1 MYIEHVCFNLA
12 LAILVTLLADQK
24 NAGWYTAV
32 ILVSGCV
39 PDIDGIFSLIQ
50 SPPVFTGGII
60 PGMAFHL
67 RYFHSIGIL
76 CIYAVLVAGVLAY
89 YHRLDFRIIALFAGT
104 GFGAHLL
111 EDALVYNPA
120 SAVFWPLSSQEVG
133 IGIFPLYSRDFLEY
147 SKCRGFR
154 YRDTSSRAHGEF
166 KYPFKKDGMGQSPA
180 RSHPDSSGSFFSC
193 SENSSGI
200 PLHHPESLTVFQDF
214 QWMDLRYR
222 SVRDSRFSSSRM
234 LRTI

>member
-76 CIYAVLVAGVLAY
+76 GIYAVVVAGLLAY
-89 YHRLDFRIIALFAGT
+89 YHRLDFRTIALFAGL

-111 EDALVYNPA
+111 EDAIVYNPA
-120 SAVFWPLSSQEVG
+120 SALFWPLSSQEIG
-133 IGIFPLYSRDFLEY
+133 IGIFPLYSRDFLSIADAEV
-147 SKCRGFR
+147 F
-154 YRDTSSRAHGEF
+154 
-166 KYPFKKDGMGQSPA
+166 
-180 RSHPDSSGSFFSC
+180 
-193 SENSSGI
+193 GI
-200 PLHHPESLTVFQDF
+200 GIMLLVL
-214 QWMDLRYR
+214 M
-222 SVRDSRFSSSRM
+222 VSSSILVKKTAWASLPPVITPIRPAVF
-234 LRTI
+234 LAIPRILLVIRTIIRGR

>member
-32 ILVSGCV
+32 ILVSGCI

-76 CIYAVLVAGVLAY
+76 CIYAVVVAGLLAY

-111 EDALVYNPA
+111 EDATSVQSRFCNILA
-120 SAVFWPLSSQEVG
+120 FILTG
-133 IGIFPLYSRDFLEY
+133 SRDWNLSFVFE
-147 SKCRGFR
+147 GF
-154 YRDTSSRAHGEF
+154 
-166 KYPFKKDGMGQSPA
+166 P
-180 RSHPDSSGSFFSC
+180 
-193 SENSSGI
+193 
-200 PLHHPESLTVFQDF
+200 
-214 QWMDLRYR
+214 
-222 SVRDSRFSSSRM
+222 
-234 LRTI
+234 

>member
-1 MYIEHVCFNLA
+1 MYIEHICFNLA

-24 NAGWYTAV
+24 NAGWYTSV
-32 ILVSGCV
+32 ILISGCV
-39 PDIDGIFSLIQ
+39 PDIDGIFSLVQ

-76 CIYAVLVAGVLAY
+76 CIYAVVVAGLLAY
-89 YHRLDFRIIALFAGT
+89 YHRLDFRIIAVCAGT

-133 IGIFPLYSRDFLEY
+133 IGLFPSYSRDFLGIANGEVF
-147 SKCRGFR
+147 GIGILLLAIVV
-154 YRDTSSRAHGEF
+154 SSSLLL
-166 KYPFKKDGMGQSPA
+166 KKTGWAYLPPVITPISPA
-180 RSHPDSSGSFFSC
+180 VFSAIPKILLVFRSLIRG
-193 SENSSGI
+193 
-200 PLHHPESLTVFQDF
+200 
-214 QWMDLRYR
+214 R
-222 SVRDSRFSSSRM
+222 
-234 LRTI
+234 

>member
-24 NAGWYTAV
+24 NAGWYTVV
-32 ILVSGCV
+32 ILVSGCM
-39 PDIDGIFSLIQ
+39 PDIDGIFSADPE
-50 SPPVFTGGII
+50 SPVFTGGII

-76 CIYAVLVAGVLAY
+76 FIYAVVVAGLLAY

-111 EDALVYNPA
+111 EDAFVYNPA

-133 IGIFPLYSRDFLEY
+133 IGIFPSYSRDFFSIANGEVFSIGIILLVLVV
-147 SKCRGFR
+147 
-154 YRDTSSRAHGEF
+154 SSSIL
-166 KYPFKKDGMGQSPA
+166 FKKDRMGQSPV
-180 RSHPDSSGSFFSC
+180 RYNPDSPGIFFS
-193 SENSSGI
+193 NSKNSPGI
-200 PLHHPESLTVFQDF
+200 PLLHPQSLTGECI
-214 QWMDLRYR
+214 
-222 SVRDSRFSSSRM
+222 RFSSG
-234 LRTI
+234 

>member
-32 ILVSGCV
+32 ILVSGCM

-50 SPPVFTGGII
+50 SPPVFSGGVV
-60 PGMAFHL
+60 PSMAFHL
-67 RYFHSIGIL
+67 RYFHSIGVL
-76 CIYAVLVAGVLAY
+76 FLYAVLVSGLLAY
-89 YHRLDFRIIALFAGT
+89 YHRLDFRIIALCAGT

-133 IGIFPLYSRDFLEY
+133 IGIFPSYSRDFLGIANGEVFALGILLLVFVV
-147 SKCRGFR
+147 SLSLLIKKTGWASIPPVTIPIPPAVFAAIPGVLLVFRSLIRGR
-154 YRDTSSRAHGEF
+154 
-166 KYPFKKDGMGQSPA
+166 
-180 RSHPDSSGSFFSC
+180 
-193 SENSSGI
+193 
-200 PLHHPESLTVFQDF
+200 
-214 QWMDLRYR
+214 
-222 SVRDSRFSSSRM
+222 
-234 LRTI
+234 

>member
-1 MYIEHVCFNLA
+1 MYVEHVCFNLA
-12 LAILVTLLADQK
+12 LAIFVTLLADQK
-24 NAGWYTAV
+24 NAGWYTAI

-76 CIYAVLVAGVLAY
+76 CIYAVVVAVLLAY

-111 EDALVYNPA
+111 EDAIVYNPA
-120 SAVFWPLSSQEVG
+120 SAIFWPLSSQEVG
-133 IGIFPLYSRDFLEY
+133 IGLFPSYSRDYFSIANGEVLGIGIVLLILVAGL
-147 SKCRGFR
+147 SILLNKTGWACLPTVITPIRPGVFSAIPKILMIFRFIIRGR
-154 YRDTSSRAHGEF
+154 
-166 KYPFKKDGMGQSPA
+166 
-180 RSHPDSSGSFFSC
+180 
-193 SENSSGI
+193 
-200 PLHHPESLTVFQDF
+200 
-214 QWMDLRYR
+214 
-222 SVRDSRFSSSRM
+222 
-234 LRTI
+234 

>member
-76 CIYAVLVAGVLAY
+76 CIYAVVVAGLLAY
-89 YHRLDFRIIALFAGT
+89 YHRLDFRTIALFAGL

-111 EDALVYNPA
+111 EDAIVYNPA
-120 SAVFWPLSSQEVG
+120 SAIFWPLSSQEIG
-133 IGIFPLYSRDFLEY
+133 IGLFPLYSRDFLSIANAEVF
-147 SKCRGFR
+147 SIGIILLVLMV
-154 YRDTSSRAHGEF
+154 SSSILLKRTGWASL
-166 KYPFKKDGMGQSPA
+166 PPVITPVPA
-180 RSHPDSSGSFFSC
+180 
-193 SENSSGI
+193 
-200 PLHHPESLTVFQDF
+200 TVFSAVPRILLVF
-214 QWMDLRYR
+214 R
-222 SVRDSRFSSSRM
+222 SIIRGR
-234 LRTI
+234 

>member
-24 NAGWYTAV
+24 NAGWYTVV
-32 ILVSGCV
+32 ILVSGCM

-50 SPPVFTGGII
+50 SPPVFTGGVI

-76 CIYAVLVAGVLAY
+76 CIYAVVVAAVLAY
-89 YHRLDFRIIALFAGT
+89 YHRLDFFIIALCAGT

-120 SAVFWPLSSQEVG
+120 SALFWPVSSEEVG
-133 IGIFPLYSRDFLEY
+133 IGIFPLYSRDFLGIANSEVFAFGILVLV
-147 SKCRGFR
+147 SAVSISILVKKTGWASIPPVINPIPRGVFLAVPKILMVFR
-154 YRDTSSRAHGEF
+154 
-166 KYPFKKDGMGQSPA
+166 
-180 RSHPDSSGSFFSC
+180 
-193 SENSSGI
+193 
-200 PLHHPESLTVFQDF
+200 SLF
-214 QWMDLRYR
+214 RGR
-222 SVRDSRFSSSRM
+222 
-234 LRTI
+234 

>member
-24 NAGWYTAV
+24 HAGWYTAV

-76 CIYAVLVAGVLAY
+76 CIYAVVVAGLLAY
-89 YHRLDFRIIALFAGT
+89 YHRLDFRTIALFAGT

-120 SAVFWPLSSQEVG
+120 SAVFWPFSSQEVG
-133 IGIFPLYSRDFLEY
+133 IGIFPLYSRDFLGIANGEVFGIGILLLAIVV
-147 SKCRGFR
+147 SLSLFLKKTRWASIMPVITPVPPGVFSAIPKILMVFR
-154 YRDTSSRAHGEF
+154 SLIRDR
-166 KYPFKKDGMGQSPA
+166 
-180 RSHPDSSGSFFSC
+180 
-193 SENSSGI
+193 
-200 PLHHPESLTVFQDF
+200 
-214 QWMDLRYR
+214 
-222 SVRDSRFSSSRM
+222 
-234 LRTI
+234 

>member
-12 LAILVTLLADQK
+12 LAILVTMLADQK

-67 RYFHSIGIL
+67 RYFHSMGIL
-76 CIYAVLVAGVLAY
+76 CIYAVTVAGLLAY
-89 YHRLDFRIIALFAGT
+89 YHRMDFRIIALFAGL

-133 IGIFPLYSRDFLEY
+133 IGIYPLYSRDFLGIANGEVLALGILLLAIVM
-147 SKCRGFR
+147 SLSLLLKKTGWASIPPVITPIPPGVISVIPKILLVFRSLIRGR
-154 YRDTSSRAHGEF
+154 
-166 KYPFKKDGMGQSPA
+166 
-180 RSHPDSSGSFFSC
+180 
-193 SENSSGI
+193 
-200 PLHHPESLTVFQDF
+200 
-214 QWMDLRYR
+214 
-222 SVRDSRFSSSRM
+222 
-234 LRTI
+234 

>member
-76 CIYAVLVAGVLAY
+76 CIYSVVVAGLLAY
-89 YHRLDFRIIALFAGT
+89 YHRLDFRIIALCAGT

-133 IGIFPLYSRDFLEY
+133 IGLFPSYSRDFL
-147 SKCRGFR
+147 GI
-154 YRDTSSRAHGEF
+154 ANGEVF
-166 KYPFKKDGMGQSPA
+166 
-180 RSHPDSSGSFFSC
+180 
-193 SENSSGI
+193 GI
-200 PLHHPESLTVFQDF
+200 GILLLAIV
-214 QWMDLRYR
+214 
-222 SVRDSRFSSSRM
+222 VSSSLLLKKTGWACLPPVITPIPPAVFSAIPKILLVFRS
-234 LRTI
+234 LIRGR

>member
-60 PGMAFHL
+60 PSMAFHL

-76 CIYAVLVAGVLAY
+76 CIYAVAVAGLLAY
-89 YHRLDFRIIALFAGT
+89 YHRLDFCPIALFAGT

-111 EDALVYNPA
+111 EDAIVYNPA
-120 SAVFWPLSSQEVG
+120 SAVFWPFSSQEVG
-133 IGIFPLYSRDFLEY
+133 IGLFPLYSRDFLGIANGEVFGIGILLLVFVV
-147 SKCRGFR
+147 SLSLLVKKTGWASIPPVMTPIPPAVFSAIPRILLIFRSLVRGR
-154 YRDTSSRAHGEF
+154 
-166 KYPFKKDGMGQSPA
+166 
-180 RSHPDSSGSFFSC
+180 
-193 SENSSGI
+193 
-200 PLHHPESLTVFQDF
+200 
-214 QWMDLRYR
+214 
-222 SVRDSRFSSSRM
+222 
-234 LRTI
+234 

>member
-12 LAILVTLLADQK
+12 LAILVTLLLADQK

-89 YHRLDFRIIALFAGT
+89 YHRLDFQIIALFAGT

-111 EDALVYNPA
+111 EDAIVYNPA
-120 SAVFWPLSSQEVG
+120 SAVFWPVSSQEVG
-133 IGIFPLYSRDFLEY
+133 IGIFPLYSRDFLSIANAEV
-147 SKCRGFR
+147 
-154 YRDTSSRAHGEF
+154 
-166 KYPFKKDGMGQSPA
+166 
-180 RSHPDSSGSFFSC
+180 FSI
-193 SENSSGI
+193 GI
-200 PLHHPESLTVFQDF
+200 LLLVL
-214 QWMDLRYR
+214 M
-222 SVRDSRFSSSRM
+222 VSSSILLKKTGWASLPPVITPIPPAVFSAVPRI
-234 LRTI
+234 LLVFRSLIRSR

>member
-50 SPPVFTGGII
+50 SPPVFTGGFI
-60 PGMAFHL
+60 PGMAYHL

-76 CIYAVLVAGVLAY
+76 CIYAVAVAGLLAY
-89 YHRLDFRIIALFAGT
+89 YHRLDFRTIALFAGT

-111 EDALVYNPA
+111 EDAIVYNPA

-133 IGIFPLYSRDFLEY
+133 IGLFPLYSRDF
-147 SKCRGFR
+147 
-154 YRDTSSRAHGEF
+154 
-166 KYPFKKDGMGQSPA
+166 
-180 RSHPDSSGSFFSC
+180 FSIANA
-193 SENSSGI
+193 EVFGI
-200 PLHHPESLTVFQDF
+200 GILLLALMV
-214 QWMDLRYR
+214 
-222 SVRDSRFSSSRM
+222 SSSLLLKKTGWASLPPVITPIPPAVFLAIPRI
-234 LRTI
+234 LLVFRSIIRGR